1 MNPSTVVELRPTSQT
16 SDRSAAAPPSAST
29 TPPLA
34 NRQTL
39 LRDVLASVVVCLVAL
54 PLCMGIAIASGVPPA
69 VGLVTGIIGGIIV
82 GRLAGAPL
90 QVSGPA
96 AGLSVLV
103 WELVQTYGIVGMG
116 LAVAL
121 AGAVQLVAGILGFGR
136 WFRAVSPA
144 VIQGMLAGI
153 GALILLSQ
161 IHVTVDD
168 KPRGSGI
175 ANLLSVPEALVKGL
189 DPSTG
194 AHHYAA
200 LIGLLT
206 IASIVV
212 WNRLKPRPLRMLPAP
227 LVGVAVGTVVAAV
240 FALPVARVTVP
251 ANLASTLTWL
261 SPESFALLGNLAFI
275 GAAIGLALVASAET
289 LLCAT
294 AVDRMHDGPR
304 TNYDRELRAQGI
316 GNLLCG
322 LIGALPMTGVIVRSS
337 ANVEAGAR
345 TRLSAILHGIWI
357 LILVVLLPQLLAS
370 IPTASLAA
378 VLVYT
383 GVKLLNLQIARRLYE
398 KGWTEL
404 AIWAVTLV
412 AIVATDL
419 LTGVAIGFACALIRL
434 LSVFCRLEVSVE
446 HEGSRYDV
454 RARGAATFITLPKL
468 AAALERVPTSAGEVH
483 FHVDRLAYIDHACME
498 LLEDWR
504 KRHPAQVMIEHDL
517 LTARANDR
525 VLVAA

>member
-1 MNPSTVVELRPTSQT
+1 MNVVELRP
-16 SDRSAAAPPSAST
+16 ST
-29 TPPLA
+29 TKS
-34 NRQTL
+34 NTTRETIG
-39 LRDVLASVVVCLVAL
+39 RDVMASIVVCLVAL

-82 GRLAGAPL
+82 GRIAGAPL

-96 AGLSVLV
+96 AGLAVLI

-116 LAVAL
+116 LAVAI
-121 AGAVQLVAGILGFGR
+121 AGALQLTAGLLGVGR

-175 ANLLSVPEALVKGL
+175 ANLLSVPEAVLKGL

-206 IASIVV
+206 IATIIV
-212 WNRLKPRPLRMLPAP
+212 WNKFKPARLRMLPAP
-227 LVGVAVGTVVAAV
+227 LVGVVIGTVAASV
-240 FALPVARVTVP
+240 FALPIARVNVP
-251 ANLASTLTWL
+251 DNLASTLTWL
-261 SPESFALLGNLAFI
+261 SPEAFTLLGNLAFI
-275 GAAIGLALVASAET
+275 GSAVGLALVASAET

-322 LIGALPMTGVIVRSS
+322 LVGALPMTGVIVRSS

-345 TRLSAILHGIWI
+345 TRLSAILHGVWI
-357 LILVVLLPQLLAS
+357 LVLVVLLPQVLAS
-370 IPTASLAA
+370 IPTAALAA

-383 GVKLLNLQIARRLYE
+383 GVKLLNLQTARRLYA

-404 AIWAVTLV
+404 AIWGVTLV
-412 AIVATDL
+412 SIVATDL

-434 LSVFCRLEVSVE
+434 LSVFCKMAITVE
-446 HEGSRYDV
+446 QRDGRYDIRV
-454 RARGAATFITLPKL
+454 RGAATFITLPKL
-468 AAALERVPTSAGEVH
+468 AAALEQVPTTAGEVH
-483 FHVDRLAYIDHACME
+483 FHVDKLTYIDHACME

-504 KRHPAQVMIEHDL
+504 KRHPAKVVIEHDL
-517 LTARANDR
+517 LTARSDDR

>member
-1 MNPSTVVELRPTSQT
+1 MNPSTVVELRPTLQPDSA
-16 SDRSAAAPPSAST
+16 RSK
-29 TPPLA
+29 
-34 NRQTL
+34 
-39 LRDVLASVVVCLVAL
+39 RDTFGRDLLASIVVCLVAL

-69 VGLVTGIIGGIIV
+69 LGLVTGIIGGIIV

-96 AGLSVLV
+96 AGLAVLV
-103 WELVQTYGIVGMG
+103 WELVQTYGIAGMG
-116 LAVAL
+116 LAVAI
-121 AGAVQLVAGILGFGR
+121 AGAIQLAAGLLGFGR

-175 ANLLSVPEALVKGL
+175 ANLLSIPEAIMKGL
-189 DPSTG
+189 DPTTG
-194 AHHYAA
+194 THHHAA

-206 IASIVV
+206 IAAIVA
-212 WNRLKPRPLRMLPAP
+212 WNRFKPRRLRMLPAP
-227 LVGVAVGTVVAAV
+227 LVGVALGTTVAAV
-240 FALPVARVTVP
+240 FALPIARVAVP

-261 SPESFALLGNLAFI
+261 SPESFLLLGNLAFI
-275 GAAIGLALVASAET
+275 GAAVGLALVASAET

-322 LIGALPMTGVIVRSS
+322 VVGALPMTGVIVRSS
-337 ANVEAGAR
+337 ANVEAGGR
-345 TRLSAILHGIWI
+345 TRLSAILHGVWI
-357 LILVVLLPQLLAS
+357 LVLVVLLPQVLAS

-383 GVKLLNLQIARRLYE
+383 GVKLLNLQTARRLYE

-419 LTGVAIGFACALIRL
+419 LTGVAIGFACAVVRL
-434 LSVFCRLEVSVE
+434 LSVFCRLEVSVDPDN
-446 HEGSRYDV
+446 SRYDV
-454 RARGAATFITLPKL
+454 HVRGAATFMTLPKL
-468 AAALERVPTSAGEVH
+468 AAALERVPTSAREVH
-483 FHVDRLAYIDHACME
+483 FHVDRLTYIDHACME
-498 LLEDWR
+498 LIEDWR
-504 KRHPAQVMIEHDL
+504 KRHPAYVSIEHDL
-517 LTARANDR
+517 LTARGHDR
-525 VLVAA
+525 VLVGA